1 MSPRGVS
8 LVRIVPAFRTFRFMS
23 MLRTSVS
30 KQTDSTF
37 SQDSSRVPEVSTS
50 ISRESKISD
59 NLEGSNL
66 EHPIADLKCQS
77 SPSLNSKT
85 ATYGSC

>member
-1 MSPRGVS
+1 MPLLDPS
-8 LVRIVPAFRTFRFMS
+8 MS
-23 MLRTSVS
+23 MLRTPVS

-37 SQDSSRVPEVSTS
+37 SQDSSRVSEVSTS

-59 NLEGSNL
+59 SLEDSNL
-66 EHPIADLKCQS
+66 KHPIADLKGES

-85 ATYGSC
+85 ATFNLER